1 MGLGGEYLCPAQRV
15 VVTCYNIVTESHY
28 CLKLFSTHSIKHL
41 IARINALLEMV
52 KKDND
57 LSISWTSVIPWPK
70 ATQRRTGLL
79 PGDVVPLTFGELR
92 SFPCTV
98 PSRTQRPPH
107 QPAQSQNPR
116 LHPFDSPHPSRGGLS
131 LCILP
136 CILDL
141 LAFASLHIV

>member
-79 PGDVVPLTFGELR
+79 PGDVVPSACRELLVLPRVKGSISAIGFLPQMVPPLKR
-92 SFPCTV
+92 SAR
-98 PSRTQRPPH
+98 SESAPPT
-107 QPAQSQNPR
+107 
-116 LHPFDSPHPSRGGLS
+116 L
-131 LCILP
+131 
-136 CILDL
+136 
-141 LAFASLHIV
+141 